1 MKKTLV
7 ALAVMAVAGSA
18 NASIELYNKDGVTAN
33 LKGDIEV
40 RYKKD
45 TKKDSELTQTVDD
58 ADFAFDL
65 RYALNDD
72 LQVGGFFEVQDTGT
86 DIGDAYIGFYSAS
99 MGDIVFGRT
108 ATILDDLGIGNDYL
122 FGIKSAVDSANFS
135 GSEVVKYNL
144 DKGKFYGGIAF
155 MQNKSGHGTP
165 SADNDGGKMADKD
178 STHIDAK
185 LGARFGDADVAVF
198 FGQSKGLGSYDKTTK
213 VASVSADS
221 TLKTVA
227 VEGAYTIDALK
238 LEAMYAQFKVED
250 KVRIIGAAATYT
262 VDAWTFSGGISNS
275 KADGEDAQND
285 AYVNAG
291 YALTSNVTAYAELG
305 HTSADNTETGYGFG
319 VKASF

>member
-45 TKKDSELTQTVDD
+45 TKKDSELTQQVDD

-86 DIGDAYIGFYSAS
+86 GTGDAYIGFYSAS

-122 FGIKSAVDSANFS
+122 FGIKSKVDEFDFS
-135 GSEVVKYNL
+135 GDEVVKYNL
-144 DKGKFYGGIAF
+144 DKGQFYGGIAF
-155 MQNKSGHGTP
+155 MQNKS
-165 SADNDGGKMADKD
+165 ADHAKLQDAN
-178 STHIDAK
+178 SNHVDAK
-185 LGARFGDADVAVF
+185 LGARFGDLDVQGF
-198 FGQSKGLGSYDKTTK
+198 YGKTKGTAAGNDQTIL
-213 VASVSADS
+213 ALEA
-221 TLKTVA
+221 
-227 VEGAYTIDALK
+227 AYTIDALK
-238 LEAMYAQFKVED
+238 LEALVSQGKLE
-250 KVRIIGAAATYT
+250 KTGATVKTNILGGAATYT
-262 VDAWTFSGGISNS
+262 MDAWTFSGGISSS
-275 KADGEDAQND
+275 KDDTDGADTVTDT
-285 AYVNAG
+285 YINAG

-305 HTSADNTETGYGFG
+305 HTSVDDTETGYGFG